1 VSTVSVA
8 ARLPV
13 LAGEARKTLAFVRR
27 DLLVAWSYRVAFFSD
42 WLNLFLQITLFYFVG
57 RLVDPA
63 QLPTFGGQKVTYVE
77 FVAVGI
83 AITSFLQ
90 VGLGRVVTVMRN
102 EQLMGTLESVLLTPT
117 APTTVQLGSVM
128 YDLLY
133 VPIRTFIFLALTM
146 AVLGA
151 RFDAS
156 GVLPAALILV
166 TFIPVV
172 WGLGMISAAGVLV
185 FRRGLGAIGFLTA
198 ALTATSSTYFPI
210 QLFPGWLQAIAR
222 LNPVTIA
229 LTSAR
234 EALLG
239 QAGWSRIPAALAVLV
254 PAGAAA
260 ITVGVFA
267 FRAALARERRRGTL
281 GLY

>member
-42 WLNLFLQITLFYFVG
+42 CLNLFLQITLFYFVG